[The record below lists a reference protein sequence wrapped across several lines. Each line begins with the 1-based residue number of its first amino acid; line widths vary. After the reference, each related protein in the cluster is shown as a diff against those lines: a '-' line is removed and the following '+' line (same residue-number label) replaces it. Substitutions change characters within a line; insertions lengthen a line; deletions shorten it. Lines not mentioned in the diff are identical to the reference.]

1 MQLNNNKVFW
11 PSKQSFKV
19 ISDIGKRTVRGRDRQ
34 KKSKPLNLT
43 RTRLYLYLH
52 IYIYI

>member
-34 KKSKPLNLT
+34 KKIKTTELDQNKII
-43 RTRLYLYLH
+43 LYISRVYR
-52 IYIYI
+52 